1 MYNFPIKDRVPTR
14 IDSKFS
20 YHIKTI
26 GFNSLITNWFQQVLK
41 QYSVI
46 KTTSVD
52 NLHIIE
58 SYINNYASKSLASTI
73 STTYGLSDDYIYKIT
88 NIQFEHYNSM
98 NPTINVFQK
107 DESNITCRIL
117 IQTYSHDCVILF
129 DDNLKHCLQEG
140 DLVIYSDKN
149 HYMIEYSG
157 NICPIF
163 LVFNI
168 DIYSEST
175 NNLYGNWPTEINNQ
189 YKDCI

>member
-14 IDSKFS
+14 ISPQFS

-26 GFNSLITNWFQQVLK
+26 GFNSLIINWFQHVLK

-46 KTTSVD
+46 NTTDVD
-52 NLHIIE
+52 NLHIIK
-58 SYINNYASKSLASTI
+58 SYINNYATKSLVPTI

-88 NIQFEHYNSM
+88 NIHFEHYNSM

-117 IQTYSHDCVILF
+117 IQTYSQHCVILF

-140 DLVIYSDKN
+140 DLVIYSDKH
-149 HYMIEYSG
+149 HYQIEYNG

-175 NNLYGNWPTEINNQ
+175 DNLYGNWSTEINNQ